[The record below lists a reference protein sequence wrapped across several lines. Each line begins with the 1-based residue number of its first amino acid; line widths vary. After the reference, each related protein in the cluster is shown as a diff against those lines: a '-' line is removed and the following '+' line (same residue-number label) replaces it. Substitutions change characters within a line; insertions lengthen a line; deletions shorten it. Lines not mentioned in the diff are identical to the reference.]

1 LRELVSGTH
10 AHNASAASAPSAT
23 PEQAPRRC
31 IGNLPACICETAWL
45 EVGKEE
51 GQVPRDYYNVSEAAK
66 VLGVSVDTLRRWDR
80 TGKIKAN
87 RDQANRRVIPASEID
102 RLRGEHGGESLSARN
117 RFNGIVT
124 DVTVEGLLAR
134 VELVVSDPVRVVAVV
149 TREAVQELEL
159 RPGMSATAVVKST
172 SMMIQR

>member
-1 LRELVSGTH
+1 M
-10 AHNASAASAPSAT
+10 A
-23 PEQAPRRC
+23 
-31 IGNLPACICETAWL
+31 
-45 EVGKEE
+45 
-51 GQVPRDYYNVSEAAK
+51 RDYYNISEAAK

-80 TGKIKAN
+80 TGKIKAE
-87 RDQANRRVIPASEID
+87 RDGANRRVIPASEID
-102 RLRGEHGGESLSARN
+102 RLRGESGGELSARN

-134 VELVVSDPVRVVAVV
+134 VEMVVSDPVRVVAVV

-159 RPGMSATAVVKST
+159 KPGMPATAIVKST

>member
-1 LRELVSGTH
+1 M
-10 AHNASAASAPSAT
+10 A
-23 PEQAPRRC
+23 
-31 IGNLPACICETAWL
+31 
-45 EVGKEE
+45 
-51 GQVPRDYYNVSEAAK
+51 RDYYNVSEAAK

-80 TGKIKAN
+80 SGKIKAE

-102 RLRGEHGGESLSARN
+102 RLRGESGGETLSARN

-124 DVTVEGLLAR
+124 EVTVEGLLAR
-134 VELVVSDPVRVVAVV
+134 VEMVVSDPVRVVAVV

-159 RPGMSATAVVKST
+159 RPGMSATAIVKST